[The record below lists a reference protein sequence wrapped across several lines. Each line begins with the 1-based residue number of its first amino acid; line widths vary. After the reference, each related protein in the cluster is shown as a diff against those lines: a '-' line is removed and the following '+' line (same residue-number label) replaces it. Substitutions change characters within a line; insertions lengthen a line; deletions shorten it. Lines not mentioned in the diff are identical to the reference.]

1 MAGLEGTV
9 KLPGFGPVQKK
20 TVLYGTAAVVALGV
34 VVAYRHKNSAAAT
47 PTDTTN
53 AEIDPATGFAYG
65 SPEDLAALQA
75 QGNYTL
81 PTPSGGGGSSIPNGG
96 TGYATNGAWSQGVI
110 DYMLHNGL
118 VEDPTALSAALGVY
132 LTGSYATDAQIA
144 LIQQA
149 IAVQGYPPVSGSTG
163 YPPSINRN
171 PPQGGKDTPPP
182 ANNPPPVNND
192 PTLPAPTGLH
202 VTSVDQHGASLDWDP
217 VPGAIGYK
225 TYIGKTQVG
234 NTVTYSNAYVYNLKP
249 GTKYSVIVY
258 PVNKSNRNGWWS
270 TVTFTTK
277 K

>member
-20 TVLYGTAAVVALGV
+20 TVLYGGAAVVALGV
-34 VVAYRHKNSAAAT
+34 VVAYRHKNAAAA
-47 PTDTTN
+47 PAANPND
-53 AEIDPATGFAYG
+53 AEIDPATGFPYG

-75 QGNYTL
+75 QGNYTM
-81 PTPSGGGGSSIPNGG
+81 PVSPGGGGSGSIPNGG
-96 TGYATNGAWSQGVI
+96 TGFATNGAWSQGVI

-118 VEDPTALSAALGVY
+118 IEDPTALSAALGVY
-132 LTGSYATDAQIA
+132 LTGSYATDAQVS
-144 LIQQA
+144 LIEQA
-149 IAVQGYPPVSGSTG
+149 IAVEGYPPVNGSTG
-163 YPPSINRN
+163 YPPSINRT
-171 PPQGGKDTPPP
+171 PPQSSGGNGTPTT
-182 ANNPPPVNND
+182 PPPVNND

-202 VTSVDQHGASLDWDP
+202 VTSIDRTGASLDWDP
-217 VPGAIGYK
+217 VSGAIGYK